1 MKDNLVNELGDLVND
16 CISRQAAIDEID
28 EWIKAFLEN
37 GHKESAADACL
48 IQDGIIQL
56 PSAQPEPSQVAR
68 DISTIIE
75 NEQDMRVMLKNAQ
88 PDVPDTNGGDI
99 IYRQAAIDMIEKYF
113 DGLPIAVHHDML
125 AMIHRLPSAQ
135 PEPLT
140 VNFAREMDRET
151 IERLKDEMKNAPILI
166 MAVNDSSQPEQR
178 WIPVSEL
185 PNDNREVEVT
195 CEVRLLSG
203 KKYRY
208 TCHASYV
215 HRYSI
220 ESSGYNNWEECD
232 EYNEEED
239 MYYALPGWYERVHN
253 WDDYSYCAIE
263 DYVLAWR
270 ELPEPYKGEQE

>member
-1 MKDNLVNELGDLVND
+1 MKND
-16 CISRQAAIDEID
+16 SISRRAAIDCVTYDVEHTI
-28 EWIKAFLEN
+28 ECLKA
-37 GHKESAADACL
+37 
-48 IQDGIIQL
+48 L
-56 PSAQPEPSQVAR
+56 PSAQQ
-68 DISTIIE
+68 
-75 NEQDMRVMLKNAQ
+75 
-88 PDVPDTNGGDI
+88 
-99 IYRQAAIDMIEKYF
+99 
-113 DGLPIAVHHDML
+113 
-125 AMIHRLPSAQ
+125 
-135 PEPLT
+135 
-140 VNFAREMDRET
+140 
-151 IERLKDEMKNAPILI
+151 
-166 MAVNDSSQPEQR
+166 

-195 CEVRLLSG
+195 CEVKRLDG

-220 ESSGYNNWEECD
+220 ESTGYNNWEECD

-270 ELPEPYKGEQE
+270 ELPEPYKGEQA